1 MYVKVI
7 FLIPFNRSSEAGGAV
22 SSSLSNHHRKSNSL
36 DAGMGK
42 QVKQQSASRER
53 YTFFFE

>member
-1 MYVKVI
+1 MLKI
-7 FLIPFNRSSEAGGAV
+7 ILWSFSLNRSNEAGGVAV

-53 YTFFFE
+53 